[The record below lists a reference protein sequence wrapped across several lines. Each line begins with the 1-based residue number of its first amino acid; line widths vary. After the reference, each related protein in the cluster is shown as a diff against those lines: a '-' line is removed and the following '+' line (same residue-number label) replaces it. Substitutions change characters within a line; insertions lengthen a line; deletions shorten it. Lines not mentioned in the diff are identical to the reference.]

1 MKVTVVKRLNKR
13 NYPTTE
19 GNMPLP
25 SPLEPGDIIDIVEEV
40 KGSFLGT
47 PPNNIWYK
55 ARGGYYVWSGGTS
68 FPSLNE
74 KIVAFLGGNA
84 IDHREI
90 ANLEFIDEY
99 IQKNESALL
108 DTYMADSVIA
118 TLKSKEG
125 FYSNIPCLQFIVSK
139 KGVIDG
145 EHAPEKILVDGKTII
160 TDVLEEEIPEAYS
173 TSIFPGSGV
182 IQKGA
187 SSFGTLGFKAFR
199 KIGNETIAYFV
210 SCFHV
215 FSANELSK
223 GKTSLTSSSEILSF
237 DSGAS
242 VRIGKVVEGVF
253 DPSNPLD
260 ISLMQIEE
268 AITAN
273 VGPKPD
279 PRLPFKGYTNIT
291 QGHVDKKL
299 KVFGFGAVTGKMPAG
314 MVKVARANRPISFNG
329 TPYNFKNIIFIAPIS
344 KKGDSGSVIFDD
356 SSGKIVGVLFAG
368 GSQYSY
374 LIPITSIIIHFKITP
389 YHATE
394 L

>member
-1 MKVTVVKRLNKR
+1 MKVTVINRLNKR
-13 NYPTTE
+13 NFPTTI

-84 IDHREI
+84 TDPREI
-90 ANLEFIDEY
+90 ADLEFIDEY
-99 IQKNESALL
+99 IQKNESVLL
-108 DTYMADSVIA
+108 DTYRADSAIA

-145 EHAPEKILVDGKTII
+145 EHVPEKILVNGKTII

-173 TSIFPGSGV
+173 TTIFPGSGV

-237 DSGAS
+237 DSVAS
-242 VRIGKVVEGVF
+242 MRIGKVVDGVF
-253 DPSNPLD
+253 DPANSLD
-260 ISLMQIEE
+260 ISLMEIDEGI
-268 AITAN
+268 AAN
-273 VGPKPD
+273 IGPKPN
-279 PRLPFKGYTNIT
+279 PRLPFKGYTNIRES
-291 QGHVDKKL
+291 HVTEKL
-299 KVFGFGAVTGKMPAG
+299 KVFGYGATTGKMPVG
-314 MVKVARANRPISFNG
+314 EVKGARVNRTFEVNG
-329 TPYNFKNIIFIAPIS
+329 KSYNFKNIIAIAPIS

-356 SSGKIVGVLFAG
+356 STGKIVGVLFAG